1 MWKCWIEYCDV
12 LYGCVLTKSRLCCS
26 LSSSRLYFFFCLLPG
41 AFHHFLSPL
50 PPLQNIATL
59 FMDDSNPQNILTSFM
74 DDPLQNHEFVAHY
87 LLHVSIFSFVSYLEL
102 WIVHI
107 LYVSWSVECIWYR
120 SYLWERHWR
129 NDIVNLFPYTL
140 YRLGLANYGQNWQI
154 LSKKLLDIFACCLKM
169 FKNPTIFNIVHW
181 VTKQLIDQ
189 ASDVP
194 SMY

>member
-1 MWKCWIEYCDV
+1 MDGPYKITN
-12 LYGCVLTKSRLCCS
+12 LLLIIFFTLLFFLLSLTLRFL
-26 LSSSRLYFFFCLLPG
+26 LLPLSRLYRRSLWMIPALW
-41 AFHHFLSPL
+41 
-50 PPLQNIATL
+50 NIV
-59 FMDDSNPQNILTSFM
+59 TSFM
-74 DDPLQNHEFVAHY
+74 DGPLQNHEFVAHY
-87 LLHVSIFSFVSYLEL
+87 LLHVTIFSFVSYLEL

-169 FKNPTIFNIVHW
+169 FKKPTIFNIVHW
-181 VTKQLIDQ
+181 VTKQLIDK

>member
-1 MWKCWIEYCDV
+1 MIQFEQV
-12 LYGCVLTKSRLCCS
+12 STS
-26 LSSSRLYFFFCLLPG
+26 LINLDQVQTNLI
-41 AFHHFLSPL
+41 HFNQVWTSLI
-50 PPLQNIATL
+50 QFEHVEKNRTL
-59 FMDDSNPQNILTSFM
+59 SFM
-74 DDPLQNHEFVAHY
+74 DGPLQNHEFVAHY
-87 LLHVSIFSFVSYLEL
+87 LLHVTIFSFVSYLEL

-154 LSKKLLDIFACCLKM
+154 LYKKILDIFACCLKM
-169 FKNPTIFNIVHW
+169 FKNPTIFNILRW
-181 VTKQLIDQ
+181 VAKLLINQ

-194 SMY
+194 SMSN